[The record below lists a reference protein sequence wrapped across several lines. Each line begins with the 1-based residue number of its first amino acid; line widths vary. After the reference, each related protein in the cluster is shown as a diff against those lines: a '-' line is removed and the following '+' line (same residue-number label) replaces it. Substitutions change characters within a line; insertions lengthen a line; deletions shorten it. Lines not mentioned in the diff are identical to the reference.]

1 MNISVKSRIYG
12 GFAIVVAL
20 AVTLGAFAVWQLSL
34 TQSEVA
40 RMAAIA
46 DSNARI
52 LQLGQTF
59 EVIQRTYLQYKAVAD
74 EGQLKQAN
82 EAEQK
87 ALSLLG
93 TARAAETSDERLKIF
108 AALEN
113 GIVDLKARRVALAD
127 IMTHVR
133 ANYEQLNKVGESM
146 NSVANALT
154 ERVLSTSDDLS
165 LTELINSLAR
175 QMLLIQVT
183 NWRFH
188 ATHDEAGAKTF
199 QTNVN
204 TVLETIDKVGKLRTL
219 AIYREGAEAIKK
231 PLAEYSR
238 LFAEVLAAGV
248 QSDQLFSNSIV
259 PKLGE
264 MAASVGRIESELRRD
279 FNTAKA
285 KTDGTIADVIWL
297 QQVAG
302 LIVLLL
308 GIGVA
313 YLMGRSIVNPIS
325 ALTGAMR
332 ELAGGNF
339 DVVLPGLGRKD
350 ELGQM
355 AKAVETFKVRAAEKA
370 QQEAEARASEAQT
383 VETKRREVLHKL
395 ADDFESAV
403 GTVVGAVG
411 TAAAELE
418 KAAHSLTN
426 TADTTEKLVTTVA
439 DISQSASSNVQMVA
453 VASEEMAAS
462 VAEVGRQV
470 QESSKIAGEAVE
482 QARQTDIRINELSK
496 AASRIGDV
504 VKLITAIAEQTNLLA
519 LNATI
524 EAARAG
530 EAGRGFAVVAQEVK
544 ALASQTAKATDEIGT
559 QIASMQH
566 ATADS
571 VAAIKAIGTTINR
584 VSEIATVIAAAVEE
598 QGVATEEIARNVQ
611 NAAKGTAEVAT
622 TIGDVRS
629 GAQETGAASA
639 QVLNSAKALSAEGGR
654 LQSEVAN
661 FLRTVRAA

>member
-1 MNISVKSRIYG
+1 MNLGVKFRIYG

-20 AVTLGAFAVWQLSL
+20 TVTLAGFAVWQLGL
-34 TQSEVA
+34 TQTEVA
-40 RMAAIA
+40 RMGTIA
-46 DSNARI
+46 DNNARV
-52 LQLGQTF
+52 LQISQTF

-74 EGQLKQAN
+74 EAQLKQAN
-82 EAEQK
+82 AAEQK
-87 ALSLLG
+87 ALSLLSA
-93 TARAAETSDERLKIF
+93 ARQAETDGERLKIF

-113 GIVDLKARRVALAD
+113 GIGELKTKRVALATL
-127 IMTHVR
+127 MSEVA
-133 ANYEQLNKVGESM
+133 ANHQELNKVGETMS
-146 NSVANALT
+146 SVSNALV

-165 LTELINSLAR
+165 LTEMTNSLAR
-175 QMLLIQVT
+175 SMLLIQVA

-188 ATHDEAGAKTF
+188 ATHDKNGGEAFKK
-199 QTNVN
+199 NVD
-204 TVLETIDKVGKLRTL
+204 TAIETIDKFAKLRTL

-238 LFAEVLAAGV
+238 LFAEVSAAGV
-248 QSDQLFSNSIV
+248 KSDALFSGAIV
-259 PKLGE
+259 PKLNE
-264 MAASVGRIESELRRD
+264 MAAAVEKIEGDLRRD
-279 FNTAKA
+279 FNAAKGN
-285 KTDGTIADVIWL
+285 TDGTIANVIWL
-297 QQVAG
+297 QQLAG
-302 LIVLLL
+302 IIMLLL

-313 YLMGRSIVNPIS
+313 YLMGRSIVNPLT

-339 DVVLPGLGRKD
+339 DVLLPGLGRKD

-370 QQEAEARASEAQT
+370 EQEAAARASEAQSL
-383 VETKRREVLHKL
+383 EAQRREVLHKL
-395 ADDFESAV
+395 ASDFESAV

-418 KAAHSLTN
+418 NAAHSLTN
-426 TADTTEKLVTTVA
+426 TAETTEQLVMVVA
-439 DISQSASSNVQMVA
+439 DASQSASANVQTVA
-453 VASEEMAAS
+453 SASEEMAAS

-470 QESSKIAGEAVE
+470 LESSKIASEAVE
-482 QARQTDIRINELSK
+482 QARQTDIRINELSQ

-611 NAAKGTAEVAT
+611 NAAKGTIQVADN
-622 TIGDVRS
+622 IGDVRT
-629 GAQETGAASA
+629 GAKETGAASA
-639 QVLNSAKALSAEGGR
+639 QVLGSAKALSAEGGR
-654 LQSEVAN
+654 LKTEVAN
-661 FLRTVRAA
+661 FLQTVRAA

>member
-1 MNISVKSRIYG
+1 MNLGVKFRIYG

-20 AVTLGAFAVWQLSL
+20 AVTLAGFAVWQLGL
-34 TQSEVA
+34 TQTEVA
-40 RMAAIA
+40 RMGTIA
-46 DSNARI
+46 DNNARV
-52 LQLGQTF
+52 LQLSQTF

-74 EGQLKQAN
+74 DAQLKQAN
-82 EAEQK
+82 AAEQK
-87 ALSLLG
+87 ALSLLSA
-93 TARAAETSDERLKIF
+93 ARQAETNDERLKIF
-108 AALEN
+108 TALEN
-113 GIVDLKARRVALAD
+113 GIAELKTRRVALANL
-127 IMTHVR
+127 MSEVA
-133 ANYEQLNKVGESM
+133 ANHEELNKVGDTMSTV
-146 NSVANALT
+146 SNALV

-165 LTELINSLAR
+165 LTEMTNSLAR
-175 QMLLIQVT
+175 SMLLIQVA

-188 ATHDEAGAKTF
+188 ATHDKNGAEAFKK
-199 QTNVN
+199 NVDAAI
-204 TVLETIDKVGKLRTL
+204 ETIDKFAKLRTL

-231 PLAEYSR
+231 PLAEYAR
-238 LFAEVLAAGV
+238 LFAEVSAAGV
-248 QSDQLFSNSIV
+248 KSNELFSNSIV
-259 PKLGE
+259 PKLNE
-264 MAASVGRIESELRRD
+264 MAASVGKIEGDLRRD
-279 FNTAKA
+279 FNAAKG

-297 QQVAG
+297 QQLAG
-302 LIVLLL
+302 IIMLLL

-313 YLMGRSIVNPIS
+313 YLMGRSIVNPLT

-339 DVVLPGLGRKD
+339 EVLLPGLGRKD

-370 QQEAEARASEAQT
+370 EQEAAARASEAQT
-383 VETKRREVLHKL
+383 LEAQRREVLYKL
-395 ADDFESAV
+395 ANDFESAV

-411 TAAAELE
+411 TAASELE
-418 KAAHSLTN
+418 NAAHSLTN
-426 TADTTEKLVTTVA
+426 TAETTEQLVMVVA
-439 DISQSASSNVQMVA
+439 DASQSASANVQTVA
-453 VASEEMAAS
+453 AASEEMAAS

-470 QESSKIAGEAVE
+470 LESSKIAGEAVE
-482 QARQTDIRINELSK
+482 QARQTDIRINELSQ

-530 EAGRGFAVVAQEVK
+530 EAGRGFAVVASEVK
-544 ALASQTAKATDEIGT
+544 QLASQTAKATEEIGT

-571 VAAIKAIGTTINR
+571 VAAIKAISTTINR

-598 QGVATEEIARNVQ
+598 QGTATQEIARNVQ
-611 NAAKGTAEVAT
+611 NAAKGTIEVADN
-622 TIGDVRS
+622 IGDVRT
-629 GAQETGAASA
+629 GAKETGAASA

-654 LQSEVAN
+654 LKTEVAN
-661 FLRTVRAA
+661 FLQTVRAA